1 MTFIKRDS
9 IILRAIKEDEESDAN
24 AIMNGSMSGG
34 NDYDNSSNDSNNTT
48 EDNNTNNEEDNSS
61 NDENNMDN
69 NDEGG
74 DDDFNIDTSLDADDS
89 SSDDSSSSDSS
100 TTYSSDSTDD
110 SAGVND
116 TNTEIYSSL
125 SAEEQAQ
132 KIMELKNQ
140 YKDLYTNCNEL
151 LIKFNNVDIEGN
163 QSIIAF
169 SRISKTIYNLKNY
182 IKDYFINTFPY
193 NSIIQ
198 NDIMYNRFLTIFS
211 DIPKSLDEIKKNSES
226 ERKES

>member
-48 EDNNTNNEEDNSS
+48 EDNNNEEDNSS

-74 DDDFNIDTSLDADDS
+74 DDDFNIDTSLDGTDDS

-198 NDIMYNRFLTIFS
+198 NDIMYNRFLAIFS

>member
-24 AIMNGSMSGG
+24 AIMNGSMTSG
-34 NDYDNSSNDSNNTT
+34 NDYDNTSNDSNNTT
-48 EDNNTNNEEDNSS
+48 TDDTSTEDNTNTEDTNT
-61 NDENNMDN
+61 DN
-69 NDEGG
+69 NDDNGG
-74 DDDFNIDTSLDADDS
+74 DDDFNIDTSLDGTDD

-100 TTYSSDSTDD
+100 TTYSSETNDD
-110 SAGVND
+110 GGVND
-116 TNTEIYSSL
+116 ANTDIYSSL
-125 SAEEQAQ
+125 TAEEQAQ

-140 YKDLYTNCNEL
+140 YKELYTNCNEL

-163 QSIIAF
+163 NSIVAF
-169 SRISKTIYNLKNY
+169 SRVSKTIYNLKNY

-211 DIPKSLDEIKKNSES
+211 DIPKSLEEIKKNSES

>member
-24 AIMNGSMSGG
+24 AIMNGSMTSG
-34 NDYDNSSNDSNNTT
+34 NDYDNTSNDSNNTT
-48 EDNNTNNEEDNSS
+48 TDDTSTEDNTNAEDTNT
-61 NDENNMDN
+61 DN
-69 NDEGG
+69 NDDNGG
-74 DDDFNIDTSLDADDS
+74 DDDFNIDTSLDGTDDN

-100 TTYSSDSTDD
+100 ITFSSDNNDE
-110 SAGVND
+110 AGVND
-116 TNTEIYSSL
+116 ANTDIYSSL
-125 SAEEQAQ
+125 TAEEQAQ

-140 YKDLYTNCNEL
+140 YKELYTNCNEL

-163 QSIIAF
+163 KSIIAF
-169 SRISKTIYNLKNY
+169 SRVSKTIYNLKNY

-211 DIPKSLDEIKKNSES
+211 DIPKSLEEIKRISES
-226 ERKES
+226 EHNES

>member
-24 AIMNGSMSGG
+24 AIMNGSMTSG
-34 NDYDNSSNDSNNTT
+34 NDYDNTSNDSNNTT
-48 EDNNTNNEEDNSS
+48 TEDDTSTEDNTNIEDTNT
-61 NDENNMDN
+61 DN
-69 NDEGG
+69 NDDNGG
-74 DDDFNIDTSLDADDS
+74 DDDFNIDTSLDGTDD

-100 TTYSSDSTDD
+100 TTYSSETNDD
-110 SAGVND
+110 GGVND
-116 TNTEIYSSL
+116 ANTDIYSSL
-125 SAEEQAQ
+125 TAEEQAQ

-140 YKDLYTNCNEL
+140 YKELYTNCNEL

-169 SRISKTIYNLKNY
+169 SRVSKTIYNLKNY

-211 DIPKSLDEIKKNSES
+211 DIPKSLEEIKRNSES

>member
-24 AIMNGSMSGG
+24 AIMNGSMTSG
-34 NDYDNSSNDSNNTT
+34 NDYDNTSNDSNNTT
-48 EDNNTNNEEDNSS
+48 TEDDTSTEDNTNTEDTNT
-61 NDENNMDN
+61 DN
-69 NDEGG
+69 NDDNGG
-74 DDDFNIDTSLDADDS
+74 DDDFNIDTSLDGTDD

-100 TTYSSDSTDD
+100 TTYSSETNDD
-110 SAGVND
+110 GGVND
-116 TNTEIYSSL
+116 ANTDIYSSL
-125 SAEEQAQ
+125 TAEEQAQ

-140 YKDLYTNCNEL
+140 YKELYTNCNEL

-169 SRISKTIYNLKNY
+169 SRVSKTIYNLKNY

-211 DIPKSLDEIKKNSES
+211 DIPKSLEEIKKNSES

>member
-1 MTFIKRDS
+1 MAILQRDCL
-9 IILRAIKEDEESDAN
+9 ILRAIREDETSDAN
-24 AIMNGSMSGG
+24 AIMNGSMTSG
-34 NDYDNSSNDSNNTT
+34 NDYDNTSNDSNNTT
-48 EDNNTNNEEDNSS
+48 TEDDTSTEDNTNTEDTNT
-61 NDENNMDN
+61 DN
-69 NDEGG
+69 NDDNGG
-74 DDDFNIDTSLDADDS
+74 DDDFNIDTSLDGTDD

-100 TTYSSDSTDD
+100 TTYSSETNDD
-110 SAGVND
+110 GGVND
-116 TNTEIYSSL
+116 ANTDIYSSL
-125 SAEEQAQ
+125 TAEEQAQ

-140 YKDLYTNCNEL
+140 YKELYTNCNEL

-163 QSIIAF
+163 KSIIAF
-169 SRISKTIYNLKNY
+169 SRVSKTIYNLKNY

-211 DIPKSLDEIKKNSES
+211 DIPKSLEEIKKNSES

>member
-1 MTFIKRDS
+1 MAFIKRDS

-24 AIMNGSMSGG
+24 AIMNGSMTSG
-34 NDYDNSSNDSNNTT
+34 NDYDNTSNDSNNTT
-48 EDNNTNNEEDNSS
+48 TEDDTSTEDNTNTEDTNT
-61 NDENNMDN
+61 DN
-69 NDEGG
+69 NDDNGG
-74 DDDFNIDTSLDADDS
+74 DDDFNIDTSLDGTDD

-100 TTYSSDSTDD
+100 TTYSSETNDD
-110 SAGVND
+110 GGVND
-116 TNTEIYSSL
+116 ANTDIYSSL
-125 SAEEQAQ
+125 TAEEQAQ

-140 YKDLYTNCNEL
+140 YKELYTNCNEL

-163 QSIIAF
+163 KSIIAF
-169 SRISKTIYNLKNY
+169 SRVSKTIYNLKNY

-198 NDIMYNRFLTIFS
+198 NDIMYNRFLTILS
-211 DIPKSLDEIKKNSES
+211 DIPKSLEEIKKNSES